1 MLERVDNNHNNIL
14 LTCFNIKNVDNS
26 IIYKVGDGYIGTIN
40 NNVLLLNLGEYYR
53 KYKRFN
59 KIFDQFIKTLNIDK
73 LYASSKYHDLLTSV
87 GFIKHKNYYVYYI
100 KYHNVLTLEYPY
112 SQHFVSLDDIKVAL
126 NDIRNYNM
134 PRKGN
139 NITLNFMRE
148 RHMNRITDYFT
159 DYCRSRCVFKNKQS
173 PYDYYCKNKGKVVL
187 QSLTNDIFDINKFEY
202 ILFNTPQVKFCNNFQ
217 VSLASTIYKIFNA
230 KSVFDSSC
238 GWGDRLIAA
247 IALDI
252 TYSGTDPSICLKPLY
267 KKIIKTI
274 GNKQKHKVYNMGI
287 EELDSANIDPVDLC
301 FTSPPFFDL
310 EVYDDNNK
318 SQSIV
323 PYKSSIEWE
332 KGFLIPLAEK
342 NISILKNK
350 GYFAFYIPGNYY
362 TIKYLDKHPLLKK
375 QQSIK
380 FYTPKV
386 REIFV
391 WQKN

>member
-1 MLERVDNNHNNIL
+1 MLENVNNDHSNIL
-14 LTCFNIKNVDNS
+14 LTYFNIKNVESS
-26 IIYKVGDGYIGTIN
+26 IIYRVKDGYIGLVN
-40 NNVLLLNLGEYYR
+40 NNVMILNLGKQYR
-53 KYKRFN
+53 DFKHFN
-59 KIFDQFIKTLNIDK
+59 KIFDQFIRTLDIKK
-73 LYASSKYHDLLTSV
+73 LYASSQHHDLLTSV
-87 GFIKHKNYYVYYI
+87 GFIKRDNHYVYYT
-100 KYHNVLTLEYPY
+100 KHHNVLTLEYPY
-112 SQHFVSLDDIKVAL
+112 SKHFITMDDITNAL

-139 NITLNFMRE
+139 IITLDFMKE

-159 DYCRSRCVFKNKQS
+159 DYCRCRCVFKGTNS
-173 PYDYYCKNKGKVVL
+173 PYDYYIKNKGKIVL
-187 QSLTNDIFDINKFEY
+187 QSLSNNEFDINKFEC
-202 ILFNTPQVKFCNNFQ
+202 IMFNTPQVKFCNNFQ
-217 VSLASTIYKIFNA
+217 VSLASTIYKMFNA

-247 IALDI
+247 IALNI
-252 TYSGTDPSICLKPLY
+252 TYSGTDPSQCLKPLY

-274 GNKQKHKVYNMGI
+274 GNKEKHKVYNIGI
-287 EELDSANIDPVDLC
+287 EELDTNAIEPVDLC

-310 EVYDDNNK
+310 EVYDNNND

-323 PYKSSIEWE
+323 PYKSLFEWE

-362 TIKYLDKHPLLKK
+362 TVKYLNRHPQMTKRD
-375 QQSIK
+375 SIK
-380 FYTPKV
+380 FYTPKT
-386 REIFV
+386 REIYV